1 MAMPSPSRSSSSRV
15 VAPNLNLPAGFRFH
29 PTDEE
34 LIVHYLM
41 NQAASIPCPVPIIA
55 EVNIYQW
62 NPWDL
67 PGNHPTNPSAMIHP
81 SCIVYPTHTKLI

>member
-1 MAMPSPSRSSSSRV
+1 MASRMPR
-15 VAPNLNLPAGFRFH
+15 LPAGFRFH

-41 NQAASIPCPVPIIA
+41 NQAAATPCPVPIIA
-55 EVNIYQW
+55 EVNIYQC

-67 PGNHPTNPSAMIHP
+67 PR
-81 SCIVYPTHTKLI
+81 KLFTFLQQSLSSTVS

>member
-1 MAMPSPSRSSSSRV
+1 LIPSHGISNIISIQKLKFPSPPMSQSPPDSSSAAAV
-15 VAPNLNLPAGFRFH
+15 PLAPGFRFH

-41 NQAASIPCPVPIIA
+41 NQAASVKCPVPIIA
-55 EVNIYQW
+55 EVNIYKC

-67 PGNHPTNPSAMIHP
+67 PGN
-81 SCIVYPTHTKLI
+81 

>member
-1 MAMPSPSRSSSSRV
+1 MASRRMPS
-15 VAPNLNLPAGFRFH
+15 LPAGFRFH

-41 NQAASIPCPVPIIA
+41 NQAASTQCPVPIIA
-55 EVNIYQW
+55 EVNIYRC

-67 PGNHPTNPSAMIHP
+67 PREFFFNFLTACPLFF
-81 SCIVYPTHTKLI
+81 TKLSIDCEHCPF

>member
-1 MAMPSPSRSSSSRV
+1 MPSGGGSSSRV
-15 VAPNLNLPAGFRFH
+15 GNLNLPAGFRFH

-41 NQAASIPCPVPIIA
+41 NQAASMPCPISIIA
-55 EVNIYQW
+55 EVNIYQC

-67 PGNHPTNPSAMIHP
+67 PGNQPTNPSI
-81 SCIVYPTHTKLI
+81 THSLSTNTHALRFDLI

>member
-1 MAMPSPSRSSSSRV
+1 MPSGGGSSSRV
-15 VAPNLNLPAGFRFH
+15 MGNLNLPAGFRFH

-41 NQAASIPCPVPIIA
+41 NQAASMPCPIPIIA
-55 EVNIYQW
+55 EVNIYQC

-67 PGNHPTNPSAMIHP
+67 PGN
-81 SCIVYPTHTKLI
+81 

>member
-1 MAMPSPSRSSSSRV
+1 MPTIASGGGGGGGSRL
-15 VAPNLNLPAGFRFH
+15 PNLPAGFRFH

-41 NQAASIPCPVPIIA
+41 NQASSLACPVPIIA
-55 EVNIYQW
+55 EVNIYQC

-67 PGNHPTNPSAMIHP
+67 PGTI
-81 SCIVYPTHTKLI
+81 